1 MDFEIILPIIF
12 AMTFFAHVRM
22 SGTGL
27 GTAGPVQYI
36 LHWLYAVAEPLILRI
51 VDRLIT
57 SPGITGSAW
66 GRAFLKTI
74 AVVSHYFPHGL
85 VITTS
90 AAEHFMR
97 HIETAEGPGGAR
109 IAVGP
114 CVCQRA
120 LDRWHGPSCKDIV
133 VLYGADI
140 YHHLNIGYRIIDFG
154 EASRILRECRDAGF
168 VHSLDFCMQ
177 SGKWTFVVCNCDRDI
192 CVLYRTWRFTGKFL
206 YPGPEIAVLDPA
218 KCMGEQACGLC
229 IDRCLFGA
237 ISSTGSHPAYD
248 PSKCMGCGQCI
259 SNCRGWARRMAAR
272 DNFLHARILPASLFL
287 SRATATGE
295 RPTATKNTSI
305 S

>member
-1 MDFEIILPIIF
+1 MGLEFILLILSTI
-12 AMTFFAHVRM
+12 AVIAHVRI

-57 SPGITGSAW
+57 SPSITGSAS
-66 GRAFLKTI
+66 GRALLKTI
-74 AVVSHYFPHGL
+74 AVVSHYFPHGM

-97 HIETAEGPGGAR
+97 HIATAEGPEGAR
-109 IAVGP
+109 LAVGP

-140 YHHLNIGYRIIDFG
+140 YHHLNIGYRIIDSA

-192 CVLYRTWRFTGKFL
+192 CVLYRTWRHTGKFL
-206 YPGPEIAVLDPA
+206 YPGPEIAVFNA
-218 KCMGEQACGLC
+218 GKCMGEQACGLC

-237 ISSTGSHPAYD
+237 ISSTGSEPAYD
-248 PSKCMGCGQCI
+248 PSKCMGCGQCV
-259 SNCRGWARRMAAR
+259 STCRGRARSMAAR
-272 DNFLHARILPASLFL
+272 DVFIHAQILPASLFFDRL
-287 SRATATGE
+287 TDTVG
-295 RPTATKNTSI
+295 RPTTTKSTI
-305 S
+305 VP